1 MFPQCYFNYMNQYF
15 RAPIWPSGVMPPSSS
30 MMPGGV
36 MMPGTSQMPAPGP
49 QPPTTIPSPDNFE
62 VAPGSPTQ
70 LDTQYTQG
78 YLKTQI
84 GKKVNVTFLIGTN
97 QTQDRN
103 GILEAVGISYL
114 IIRDPDTKVKI
125 LCDLYSV
132 KFVNIID

>member
-15 RAPIWPSGVMPPSSS
+15 RTPIWPGGVMPPSG
-30 MMPGGV
+30 P
-36 MMPGTSQMPAPGP
+36 MMPGTSQMPVPGVQ
-49 QPPTTIPSPDNFE
+49 QPATPSPENFE

-114 IIRDPDTKVKI
+114 IIRDPETRVKI